1 MDIHEKTNLLR
12 RIARL
17 EEYVFGE
24 TNEQIEDR
32 EHRELVAEFEA
43 DLKLRTLRFAALA
56 EALDKEDG

>member
-17 EEYVFGE
+17 EDYIFGE
-24 TNEQIEDR
+24 TNEQIEER
-32 EHRELVAEFEA
+32 EHRELVEEFEA
-43 DLKLRTLRFAALA
+43 DLKLRTRRFAALA